1 LANFT
6 QNYAGTEVEA
16 QLNNPGTAYTRTF
29 VQALSGVR
37 TKITFPD
44 LNKFKQLGNIVVNKA
59 VLEVRAENGT
69 TAAPF
74 QPAPRL
80 MLYRTD
86 IAAQKQPM
94 PDMSPNDI
102 RSIGMDLFGGRFNSK
117 TNTYSFVLTAYI
129 QDLLIGKSKQY
140 ATYLA
145 VVDQNVNDIGT
156 AINPMSNIASRTVLG
171 SGKNASRPMRL
182 KIFYTKLNN

>member
-1 LANFT
+1 
-6 QNYAGTEVEA
+6 
-16 QLNNPGTAYTRTF
+16 
-29 VQALSGVR
+29 
-37 TKITFPD
+37 
-44 LNKFKQLGNIVVNKA
+44 
-59 VLEVRAENGT
+59 
-69 TAAPF
+69 
-74 QPAPRL
+74 
-80 MLYRTD
+80 
-86 IAAQKQPM
+86 
-94 PDMSPNDI
+94 
-102 RSIGMDLFGGRFNSK
+102 MDLFGGRFNSK